1 MNRMKR
7 AALLTRLIGRLRD
20 SNNWCRETDIQKVV
34 YFAQSLKQFPT
45 EYEFILYKHG
55 PFSFDLR
62 DELTA
67 LRADGLLRLEPQ
79 RLCGVRIIP
88 TKQSEY
94 IQKLYPKTLRNY
106 EDKIEFVIGELGGK
120 RSVELERLGTA
131 LYVKMN
137 PGSRV
142 SVVERSER
150 VRELVPH
157 VLPEDAHTAVQEVD
171 RIFEHAP
178 CAGHMLEAAMD
189 AASA

>member
-1 MNRMKR
+1 MDRMKR
-7 AALLTRLIGRLRD
+7 SALLTRLIARLRE

-34 YFAQSLKQFPT
+34 YFAQSLGQIPT

-79 RLCGVRIIP
+79 RPYGVRIIP

-94 IQKLYPKTLRNY
+94 VQKLYPKTLRNY
-106 EDKIEFVIGELGGK
+106 EDKIEFVIGELGRKGG
-120 RSVELERLGTA
+120 VELDRLGTA

-142 SVVERSER
+142 SVVERTER
-150 VRELVPH
+150 VKELAPH
-157 VLPEDAHTAVQEVD
+157 ILPEDAHNAVQEVD

-178 CAGHMLEAAMD
+178 YAGLMLGAAME